1 MRHSH
6 KLMVCSGICILLAA
20 AFYFNSGSI
29 PGSART
35 LPLIL
40 CGIVVLLSVI
50 LMLQAL
56 REAKQE
62 TRQKNQSPQE
72 EAQEKQKEEPVESK
86 TNYKRVILFT
96 VLLIFYITLIEPVG
110 YFIVTP
116 IFLFACLYGLKVGKI
131 GKILLISVGFT
142 VFVYLLFVLLLRL
155 PIPMGLL
162 R

>member
-1 MRHSH
+1 
-6 KLMVCSGICILLAA
+6 MVCSGICILLAA

-50 LMLQAL
+50 LLLQAL

-96 VLLIFYITLIEPVG
+96 VLLIFYITLIEPDT
-110 YFIVTP
+110 Y
-116 IFLFACLYGLKVGKI
+116 
-131 GKILLISVGFT
+131 
-142 VFVYLLFVLLLRL
+142 
-155 PIPMGLL
+155 
-162 R
+162 